1 MGRHQP
7 PPGVGAVAMPGSKKD
22 KQEGRKAYT
31 NTWAAGDIHKACCA
45 NPGFCCVA
53 LFCPCCVAYSQRKTL
68 MFGDLTNYT
77 CCNGDMCI
85 SGKVGEK
92 NCPEFCLCCEVTCC
106 FASAVAT
113 SRFMIQDEMRVENT
127 KCDNCI
133 IGFMI
138 CLQQLACIFR
148 IAACITQNEQIE
160 RCADILDCVADSVY
174 CSVCACMQTQQHE
187 QIKLRDPAARAPG
200 EIQGAMQPPPP
211 PQQQQ
216 QPPPQ
221 PGYGQPAYGQP
232 AYGQPVQPGYGQPA
246 PAYGQPA
253 YGQPVQPQYQQPPP
267 RRPRGEP
274 SGAPP
279 APSSPSSSSSRSP
292 RPSRARPTRAR
303 PSAPRSRS
311 A

>member
-1 MGRHQP
+1 
-7 PPGVGAVAMPGSKKD
+7 
-22 KQEGRKAYT
+22 
-31 NTWAAGDIHKACCA
+31 
-45 NPGFCCVA
+45 
-53 LFCPCCVAYSQRKTL
+53 

-200 EIQGAMQPPPP
+200 EIQGAMQPPSRQTMVLGAAAGGAAGGAAYAASRPP

-216 QPPPQ
+216 PPP
-221 PGYGQPAYGQP
+221 PQPAYGQP
-232 AYGQPVQPGYGQPA
+232 AYGQPVQQGYPPQPGYGQPA

-267 RRPRGEP
+267 YNPGQYQQ
-274 SGAPP
+274 PP
-279 APSSPSSSSSRSP
+279 PQQQHYYGQQR
-292 RPSRARPTRAR
+292 
-303 PSAPRSRS
+303 
-311 A
+311 